1 MTQVRRSSARDLDPA
16 HRAVVAILCLAATG
30 QVLANDERP
39 PDGYE
44 IVVATAVTALPT
56 PLRSAFVQRRDELIR
71 VALSHGVKSVSSV
84 VDVDRHF
91 LVLDVA
97 AEKGADEAGRIEAS
111 RRFPR
116 VRDAALELARE
127 RGVRRVG
134 SLPWTI
140 HAHFEA
146 LVEAFRS
153 TSGALVVAE
162 AGALLHFATDAS
174 MPLFVVEKH
183 SSRRRGRFFDRGADE
198 PDPPNRR
205 EKLLEAVATL
215 RDRLDDE
222 VRVSPTRYAELDEP
236 LDAVFETIAASFAEL
251 VSGPAIDAKV
261 RADEAATMIE
271 SRLEAAAL
279 LAANLIGT
287 AWHQAG
293 RPSPDTWNAASAKS
307 AEPEKPAA
315 KYSTS
320 VASPDARFVG
330 SRRSSIYHRATCSH
344 AKRIK
349 PSNLV
354 AFGARKV
361 AVDAGR
367 RPCKTCKPGAD

>member
-1 MTQVRRSSARDLDPA
+1 MTQLRRSSARDLYGA
-16 HRAVVAILCLAATG
+16 HRALVAIICLSAAG
-30 QVLANDERP
+30 QVRADDEQP

-44 IVVATAVTALPT
+44 IVVSTALTALPT
-56 PLRSAFVQRRDELIR
+56 PLRSAFVQQEDELIR
-71 VALSHGVKSVSSV
+71 VALSHCVKSVSSV
-84 VDVDRHF
+84 EDVDRHF
-91 LVLDVA
+91 VVLDVA
-97 AEKGADEAGRIEAS
+97 AEKGASDAGRIEAS

-116 VRDAALELARE
+116 GREAALKLARE

-140 HAHFEA
+140 HAHYEA
-146 LVEAFRS
+146 LLEAFRS
-153 TSGALVVAE
+153 TSGARIVAE
-162 AGALLHFATDAS
+162 AGALLHYATDAS
-174 MPLFVVEKH
+174 MPLFVAEKR

-205 EKLLEAVATL
+205 EKLLEAVAAL
-215 RDRLDDE
+215 RDRLDYE
-222 VRVSPTRYAELDEP
+222 VRVSPTRFAELEEP
-236 LDAVFETIAASFAEL
+236 LDAVFETIAGSFAEL
-251 VSGPAIDAKV
+251 VGTPAIDAKV

-271 SRLEAAAL
+271 LRLEAAAL

-293 RPSPDTWNAASAKS
+293 RPAPDTWNAVSAKS

-315 KYSTS
+315 KSDTS
-320 VASPDARFVG
+320 VASPDSHFVG
-330 SRRSSIYHRATCSH
+330 SRHSSIYHRATCPH

-349 PSNLV
+349 PNNLV
-354 AFGARKV
+354 SFGGRKV